1 MQKTDHN
8 ENEVGVEE
16 VEENDE
22 GRQAEETTKA
32 AEQAAPSD
40 GEDTGEDTH
49 DAAAQQDDPAA
60 ADELSALR
68 TELSALRTELEQKAA
83 EAKANYERFL
93 RERAELENF
102 KRRMQREKSEALR
115 FANEPLVRDLL
126 PVVDNLERAV
136 VHTEGGGDGQPLVAG
151 VQLVLRS
158 FVEVLEKHGV
168 TRVPATGEPFDPA
181 RHEAMAQVESEELP
195 PHTVIEEH
203 TPGYSLYARLLRAAL
218 VSVSK
223 APAGGDSDQDSP
235 DKKSEG

>member
-68 TELSALRTELEQKAA
+68 TELEQKAA

-126 PVVDNLERAV
+126 PVVDHLERAV

-168 TRVPATGEPFDPA
+168 TRVQATGEPFDPA

-203 TPGYSLYARLLRAAL
+203 TPGYSLYDRLLRAAL